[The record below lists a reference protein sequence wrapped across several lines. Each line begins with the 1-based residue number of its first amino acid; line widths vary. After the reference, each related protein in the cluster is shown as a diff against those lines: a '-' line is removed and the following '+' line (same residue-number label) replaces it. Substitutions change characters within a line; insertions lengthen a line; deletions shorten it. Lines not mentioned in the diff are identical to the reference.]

1 MSDGAAERLGRVREA
16 IARAADAAGRDPDSI
31 RLVAVGKRFPAAAIE
46 AVYRAGQRDFGE
58 NRVQEAEE
66 KVPALPA
73 DIRWHLVGHL
83 QANKTAKAIPLFS
96 LIHSVDSAKLARR
109 LERQAGEAG
118 RSLEALVQV
127 DLAGEATKSGL
138 PPAELPEL
146 LAEAREFRH
155 LALRGLMILPPF
167 HPDPQEVRPY
177 FRSLREL
184 SEDLQ
189 GRGLLGATGEVAL
202 SMGMSH
208 DFPVAVEEGATLV
221 RVGTSIF
228 GERPP
233 V

>member
-1 MSDGAAERLGRVREA
+1 MTDAAERLGRVREA
-16 IARAADAAGRDPDSI
+16 VARAADAAGRNPDSI
-31 RLVAVGKRFPAAAIE
+31 RLVAVGKRFPAEAIE
-46 AVYRAGQRDFGE
+46 AIYRAGQRDFGE

-109 LERQAGEAG
+109 LDRQAGEAG

-127 DLAGEATKSGL
+127 DLAGETTKSGL
-138 PPAELPEL
+138 PPEELPEL
-146 LAEAREFRH
+146 LEEAREFRH

-177 FRSLREL
+177 FRSLREI